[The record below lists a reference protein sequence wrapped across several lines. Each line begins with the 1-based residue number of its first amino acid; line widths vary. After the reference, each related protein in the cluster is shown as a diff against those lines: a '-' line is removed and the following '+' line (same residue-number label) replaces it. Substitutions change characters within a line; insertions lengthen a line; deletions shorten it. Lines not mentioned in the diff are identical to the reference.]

1 MIENIPLPRLL
12 NASGGTERRIHPI
25 NVSVNLEITPLSYAS
40 MTLPKGENLPARGY
54 VELYT
59 CMGSAGIY
67 RVRSPQDAYG
77 SEITTAELE
86 HAVVEVGDYLIS
98 HEYDEMMAAN
108 TAMTTVFSYYRGSK
122 WQLGSVSA
130 LGSGQIALEA
140 KYVRVLE
147 AMLAILEQKPDCM
160 MAFDFS
166 TSPWTINIVN
176 KGTTVAAEGRLARNV
191 NYARVTYDDT
201 ELCTRAYYEK
211 EATTDEAPSYYP
223 VFDQT
228 KNYSKNEYVR
238 DNATN
243 NKLYQ
248 LPSGHTAGT
257 TWANTTKTSVTNIPT
272 SVWAYVD
279 ADTIGTYGVIEREVQ
294 TGSNYTASEALYAA
308 QEYLRTHKNPR
319 ISVEISLEE
328 LSSITGE
335 TLDTFTIG
343 KLCRLALVDYNVTVE
358 KNIISLSFP
367 NVYRTPRSVTATLAD
382 AEDTTI
388 NFLHDVDSKGGSG
401 GGGGGSKKQDDQ
413 WKEYRTIFEQ
423 DDYHFGLY
431 AQRLN
436 TANEILQQAGLYID
450 SNGVLVFA
458 EDNERMI
465 GSKLTVQA
473 DKIAMV
479 VGTNQ
484 DGNYIKVAEIAVA
497 INDAGEGVV
506 LINADH
512 VNISATNTAYTLAGQ
527 LEVDSQGRLVIK
539 NAGGMYVKKTE
550 QGVTSYFGVWNDGNV
565 TGLTVSRLING
576 DSSATINASKIYLL
590 GETIANTI
598 TADYINGKIATIPTL
613 SGISA
618 SFSGN
623 VTAVG
628 GVTGSGIYYTGGS
641 GTQSLH
647 SAVKLLQITGP
658 DSNNMYT
665 LQCQKFNGSGWEN
678 VGSFERGDTD
688 AAYNQGWNDC
698 IDAALQNGHT
708 CLTGYTN
715 YNNASSTSLYYYD
728 TSSLSYKV
736 ATGSAKVWRY
746 GGGTH
751 TYYSLPDRK

>member
-12 NASGGTERRIHPI
+12 NASNGTERRIHPI
-25 NVSVNLEITPLSYAS
+25 NVSINLEITPLSYAS

-86 HAVVEVGDYLIS
+86 HAVVEVGDFLVVN
-98 HEYDEMMAAN
+98 EYDEMMDATNAMAA
-108 TAMTTVFSYYRGSK
+108 VFAHYRGSK
-122 WQLGSVSA
+122 WTLGDISA
-130 LGSGQIALEA
+130 LGHDQIALEA

-147 AMLAILEQKPDCM
+147 AMLALLEQKPDCM
-160 MAFDFS
+160 MTFDFS
-166 TSPWTINIVN
+166 TSPRWTINIV
-176 KGTTVAAEGRLARNV
+176 KRGTTVAAEGRLARNV

-211 EATTDEAPSYYP
+211 EATTDETTEYYP
-223 VFDQT
+223 TFDQS
-228 KNYSKNEYVR
+228 KNYNKNEYVKY
-238 DNATN
+238 N

-248 LPSGHTAGT
+248 LPAGHAAGV
-257 TWANTTKTSVTNIPT
+257 TWANTTKTAVTDIPT

-279 ADTIGTYGVIEREVQ
+279 ADTIGTYGLIEREVQ
-294 TGSNYTASEALYAA
+294 TGSNYTANEALYVA

-335 TLDTFTIG
+335 ALDTFTIG

-358 KNIISLSFP
+358 KNITALSFP
-367 NVYRTPRSVTATLAD
+367 NVYGTPRAITATLAD
-382 AEDTTI
+382 QEDTTI
-388 NFLHDVDSKGGSG
+388 NFLHDVDTSGGSG

-436 TANEILQQAGLYID
+436 TSNEILQQAGLYID

-473 DKIAMV
+473 NKIAMV

-497 INDAGEGVV
+497 INDAGEGVA

-590 GETIANTI
+590 GETIASTI
-598 TADYINGKIATIPTL
+598 TADYIAGKIATLNLVSVNQLAASSAIGCTGPISGTELWGGGSRFNLIDASVSQDGKTL
-613 SGISA
+613 TITRA
-618 SFSGN
+618 
-623 VTAVG
+623 
-628 GVTGSGIYYTGGS
+628 TGG
-641 GTQSLH
+641 T
-647 SAVKLLQITGP
+647 I
-658 DSNNMYT
+658 N
-665 LQCQKFNGSGWEN
+665 FNK
-678 VGSFERGDTD
+678 GDEE

-698 IDAALQNGHT
+698 IDAASG
-708 CLTGYTN
+708 GYYLSGYSN
-715 YNNASSTSLYYYD
+715 YNNASSSTLYYYD

-736 ATGSAKVWRY
+736 ATGSARVWRY
-746 GGGTH
+746 GGGSHYRYT
-751 TYYSLPDRK
+751 LPDPK